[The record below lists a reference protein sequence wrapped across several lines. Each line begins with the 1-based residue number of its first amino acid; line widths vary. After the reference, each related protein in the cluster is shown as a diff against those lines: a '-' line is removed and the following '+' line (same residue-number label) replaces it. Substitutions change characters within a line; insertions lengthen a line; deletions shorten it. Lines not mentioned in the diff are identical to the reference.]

1 VQSNYGALAGAGTL
15 GAGTAP
21 GTFGVSG
28 QSGSNPRTQ
37 VQTSSA
43 GISPYLL
50 SQFKD
55 YGTGKL
61 GVSVD
66 ASHYSAING
75 FVANPF
81 ASGGT
86 NSQSLLTTEQ
96 IAQFTSG
103 EFFGRFQDAFS
114 ADFLQSTSQSQA
126 GAGTTAPNFSSQRDT
141 VTNQISYVI
150 NRTFTVLASIG
161 EQKIQYGGTVGPN
174 VNGLTWKAGITVT
187 PNQDSSITVSYGHIN
202 GATDLQADGHIA
214 LGGRSLLSFD
224 YSDTVGTQLESLQN
238 QLANSAINVN
248 GQSINAQT
256 GGPSFTAQNAVG
268 VQAGVFRFDTFNV
281 SLATSWLRDTLQ
293 ASATWSVQT
302 NLTPGSAQLNTFI
315 DPVTGHIVTINQPA
329 TSTGQSVDIK
339 TASLEWLHELS
350 PDLTLNSG
358 ASYSYIRRSGSLGND
373 GSLAASLGLQYALSA
388 SSTVTARYSFF
399 DRISKIPG
407 YSLYENVLILGFTK
421 QF

>member
-1 VQSNYGALAGAGTL
+1 LAKRDEGVASRTAAGFLGGLLGVLLSQTGAALAFPFVDPTNQDTLPTLPTGAPAGTELPAEDVTGLRNQLRLTNPAAPGNPSGWTIIPRLTIQEIFTDNAFQTTSPRRFDAITVISPGIAALADTSHLQLHVDYQPNLTVHAINGSLNVVSQQLNATGLITIVPDLAFVDVRALSGVQSNYGALAGAGTL

-150 NRTFTVLASIG
+150 NRTFTVEL
-161 EQKIQYGGTVGPN
+161 EE
-174 VNGLTWKAGITVT
+174 
-187 PNQDSSITVSYGHIN
+187 DS
-202 GATDLQADGHIA
+202 
-214 LGGRSLLSFD
+214 
-224 YSDTVGTQLESLQN
+224 
-238 QLANSAINVN
+238 
-248 GQSINAQT
+248 
-256 GGPSFTAQNAVG
+256 
-268 VQAGVFRFDTFNV
+268 
-281 SLATSWLRDTLQ
+281 
-293 ASATWSVQT
+293 
-302 NLTPGSAQLNTFI
+302 
-315 DPVTGHIVTINQPA
+315 
-329 TSTGQSVDIK
+329 
-339 TASLEWLHELS
+339 
-350 PDLTLNSG
+350 
-358 ASYSYIRRSGSLGND
+358 
-373 GSLAASLGLQYALSA
+373 
-388 SSTVTARYSFF
+388 
-399 DRISKIPG
+399 
-407 YSLYENVLILGFTK
+407 
-421 QF
+421 